1 MTFADTR
8 PAPEQTVVFF
18 PGCLAGSLHNALRK
32 ENLTGWKILRW
43 PDVKKQYGINCPHDE
58 AGHPAIRIYEDI
70 DATTNDIRALV
81 SSFDEKEVLDKIY
94 QLHYDPDAYA
104 YREEQSKLIMK
115 ALIED
120 GFIDE
125 NGNPL

>member
-8 PAPEQTVVFF
+8 RAPEQTIVFF
-18 PGCLAGSLHNALRK
+18 PGCLARSLHNALRK

-43 PDVKKQYGINCPHDE
+43 PDVKRQYGVDCPRDE
-58 AGHPAIRIYEDI
+58 AGHPAVRIYEDVEG
-70 DATTNDIRALV
+70 TTNDVRALV
-81 SSFDEKEVLDKIY
+81 SGFDEEILDKIY
-94 QLHYDPDAYA
+94 RLHYDPDACA
-104 YREEQSKLIMK
+104 YRYEQSKLLTK

>member
-8 PAPEQTVVFF
+8 RAPEQTVVFF

-32 ENLTGWKILRW
+32 ENLTGWKILKW
-43 PDVKKQYGINCPHDE
+43 PDVKKQYGIDCPRDE

-81 SSFDEKEVLDKIY
+81 SSFDEKKVLDKIY

-115 ALIED
+115 ALIEN

-125 NGNPL
+125 NRNPL

>member
-8 PAPEQTVVFF
+8 RTPEQTIVFF

-32 ENLTGWKILRW
+32 EGLSGWKILRW
-43 PDVKKQYGINCPHDE
+43 PDVKSQYGVDCPRDK
-58 AGHPAIRIYEDI
+58 AGHPAVKIYEDM
-70 DATTNDIRALV
+70 DATTNDVRALV
-81 SSFDEKEVLDKIY
+81 SGFDEEILDKIY

-104 YREEQSKLIMK
+104 YRDEQSKLIMK